1 MYALTLR
8 EAPPGAREESVTASC
23 SQDEGVT
30 LVGGPLAAA
39 LSPLSWRKLMTV
51 RRRARARGRGSGRG
65 LAASAQPRQFPFRL
79 PLRPPAPHR

>member
-51 RRRARARGRGSGRG
+51 RRARARGRDSGRG
-65 LAASAQPRQFPFRL
+65 LAASAQPRQFPSRL
-79 PLRPPAPHR
+79 PLRPPALLR